1 MSGAEEEIVVGSSP
15 PVEVDAPVG
24 DLNET
29 RHRIALLVVGVYA
42 LTIGVSLLSV
52 FTHDSESMLSLLER
66 LLPAESAVVA
76 SLMGFYFLE
85 RRGVGR

>member
-1 MSGAEEEIVVGSSP
+1 MSERDEEIVVGSSP
-15 PVEVDAPVG
+15 AVEVEDAVG

-29 RHRIALLVVGVYA
+29 RHRISLLVVGAYA
-42 LTIGVSLLSV
+42 LTITVALFSV

-85 RRGVGR
+85 RRAGR

>member
-1 MSGAEEEIVVGSSP
+1 MNGHDEEIFVGSSP
-15 PVEVDAPVG
+15 PVEVEPAVG

-42 LTIGVSLLSV
+42 LTISVSLLSV
-52 FTHDSESMLSLLER
+52 FTHDSDPMLGLLER

-76 SLMGFYFLE
+76 SLMAFYFLD
-85 RRGVGR
+85 RRGARR

>member
-1 MSGAEEEIVVGSSP
+1 MSEHGKEVVVSSSP
-15 PVEVDAPVG
+15 PVEVEAPVG

-29 RHRIALLVVGVYA
+29 RHRIALLVVGAYA

-76 SLMGFYFLE
+76 SLMGFYFL
-85 RRGVGR
+85 RRGGV